1 MITPAELANEA
12 KRRDEQQQK
21 DLELAIDKALIKNG
35 VKPGGA
41 FTYCYSWDDGWK
53 QHNVEAVAERYRAA
67 GWTVVPGAF
76 CLVFTAPDSDA

>member
-12 KRRDEQQQK
+12 KRHDEQQQN
-21 DLELAIDKALIKNG
+21 EIEAAIDTALFKSG
-35 VKPGGA
+35 VKPGGT
-41 FTYCYSWDDGWK
+41 FTYAYPWDGWK

-76 CLVFTAPDSDA
+76 CLVFTAPDGDA